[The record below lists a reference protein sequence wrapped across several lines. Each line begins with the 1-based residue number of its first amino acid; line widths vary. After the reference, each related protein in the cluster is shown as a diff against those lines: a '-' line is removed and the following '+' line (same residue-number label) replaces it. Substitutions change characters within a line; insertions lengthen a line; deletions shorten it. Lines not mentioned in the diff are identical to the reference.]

1 MSRIVTFTNDQKGAF
16 RIDVSGRPVSNQSS
30 ALLTGIGDV
39 CEIELAEGTYRATVT
54 NVGTGHAFEF
64 DFQVESADAT
74 IPIHQA
80 ASPIAGGW
88 RSVGG
93 KPSGIKKPG
102 WTGSKLPIRY
112 DSNGGA
118 LDLKCRATWG
128 WSGFSGTAK
137 LRSDLPGLIKIE
149 RSSQWLE
156 QPVVRVSFDT
166 SKERLRAYFPLFAG
180 GTLLSLESNGGRSCL
195 GFAPCDA
202 KTLALVGGLER
213 SFPQERLPI
222 VRYAAGTESGVG
234 QNVSIGRSRDPWT
247 SAASALLLIRSGE
260 AKALGSAVVRHAM
273 HYHWLADFGV
283 IAAWSVAA
291 QRGADEEKCLDLV
304 QKARRDGHVYFWPT
318 YALAEQLLSALTTGK
333 RSAEFKGRARREYA
347 KWKNLKSTASPA
359 GAFSSWREE
368 L

>member
-16 RIDVSGRPVSNQSS
+16 RIDVSGRPVSNQAS
-30 ALLTGIGDV
+30 ALLTGMGDV
-39 CEIELAEGTYRATVT
+39 CDIALADGTYRASVT
-54 NVGTGHAFEF
+54 NVGTGHVLEF
-64 DFQVESADAT
+64 DFHVDGADTT
-74 IPIHQA
+74 ISINQT
-80 ASPIAGGW
+80 ASPIAGAW
-88 RSVGG
+88 RWLSN
-93 KPSGIKKPG
+93 KPSGTKLPA
-102 WTGSKLPIRY
+102 WTTSKLPIRY
-112 DSNGGA
+112 DADVGT
-118 LDLKCRATWG
+118 LDLKCRAAWG

-137 LRSDLPGLIKIE
+137 LRSDLPGLIKVE
-149 RSSQWLE
+149 RAGQWSE

-180 GTLLSLESNGGRSCL
+180 GTLVSLESNGGRAYL

-202 KTLALVGGLER
+202 KAQALVGGLER
-213 SFPQERLPI
+213 SFPQEGLPI
-222 VRYAAGTESGVG
+222 VRYATGRESEVG
-234 QNVSIGRSRDPWT
+234 QTVSLGRSRDPWT

-260 AKALGSAVVRHAM
+260 AKALGSAVVRHAL

-304 QKARRDGHVYFWPT
+304 QKARRDGHVYFWLT

-333 RSAEFKGRARREYA
+333 RSAEFRGRARQEYA
-347 KWKNLKSTASPA
+347 SWKKLKSKASPA
-359 GAFSSWREE
+359 GAFSVWREE